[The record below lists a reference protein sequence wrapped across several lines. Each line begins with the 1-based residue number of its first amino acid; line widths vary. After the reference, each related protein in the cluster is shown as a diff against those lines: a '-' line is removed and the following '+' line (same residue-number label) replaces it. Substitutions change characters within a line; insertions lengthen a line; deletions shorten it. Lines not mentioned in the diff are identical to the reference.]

1 MRSWKPLQS
10 CKHLVHGALLM
21 AAAALQP
28 AAAVPVVSIAATPDP
43 AVTGT
48 PLALTVKIAGA
59 VDLYTYQFSLAFN
72 PAVLQ
77 ATSVTEGSFLA
88 TGGVT
93 FFGAGSI
100 NNGTGLISFTFDSLT
115 GLVPGV
121 SGNGNLV
128 VLNFNVINPG
138 TSALNFSDVLFLN
151 SLGADVLP
159 TVQNRSLQAV
169 AAVPEPSHAALLLA
183 GLLGLAAV
191 SRSRSR
197 NRSGNHTVSR
207 FSGRNQPR

>member
-1 MRSWKPLQS
+1 
-10 CKHLVHGALLM
+10 
-21 AAAALQP
+21 
-28 AAAVPVVSIAATPDP
+28 
-43 AVTGT
+43 
-48 PLALTVKIAGA
+48 
-59 VDLYTYQFSLAFN
+59 
-72 PAVLQ
+72 
-77 ATSVTEGSFLA
+77 
-88 TGGVT
+88 
-93 FFGAGSI
+93 
-100 NNGTGLISFTFDSLT
+100 
-115 GLVPGV
+115 VPGV

-191 SRSRSR
+191 SRSRTR
-197 NRSGNHTVSR
+197 NR
-207 FSGRNQPR
+207 FSGLNQPK